1 VFSFVRNVTRSAAF
15 GTSLLAVALAI
26 SAGPVMVPTTF
37 VSGTPAKAADVN
49 ANFTAVANAV
59 NGSAQDIA
67 TLQTRVKNIP
77 AGPQGPVGPT
87 GATGPAGP
95 GAMLVK
101 DSTGKV
107 AGSYFIAPY
116 DPFAQPNGFTVPGS
130 TPDEFV
136 FIRTASQSFA
146 VRVTAAQLG
155 AQVDYNVSFTST
167 DCTGQAYLSPQAY
180 LVGSLKVPPMLSFA
194 AVLNT
199 TAYIAG
205 SMLTSGSTAAYSYLS
220 FNDTSTV
227 CTLYQGAGLTGQL
240 VPVVGTFDLST
251 LSLVPPFSVH

>member
-1 VFSFVRNVTRSAAF
+1 MNEIRLCALALGALAAGIVCAGPLVVPNSFVA
-15 GTSLLAVALAI
+15 
-26 SAGPVMVPTTF
+26 
-37 VSGTPAKAADVN
+37 GTPAKAADVN

-59 NGSAQDIA
+59 NGSAQDIT
-67 TLQTRVKNIP
+67 TLQTTVKNFP
-77 AGPQGPVGPT
+77 TGPQGPM

-95 GAMLVK
+95 GAMIVK

-107 AGSYFIAPY
+107 VGSYFISPY
-116 DPFAQPNGFTVPGS
+116 DPFAQPNGFTLSGS

-136 FIRTASQSFA
+136 FIRTSSQSFA

-155 AQVDYNVSFTST
+155 AQVAYNVSFTST

-180 LVGSLKVPPMLSFA
+180 PVGSLKVPPMLSFA

-205 SMLTSGSTAAYSYLS
+205 SVLTSSSTVAYSYLS
-220 FNDTSTV
+220 FDGTTTA
-227 CTLYQGAGLTGQL
+227 CTLYLGAGLTGQL
-240 VPVVGTFDLST
+240 VPVVGTFDLAT
-251 LSLVPPFSVH
+251 LSLNPPFSTH